1 MTKLAGKLST
11 VLFKGGIDI
20 HKYIFD
26 CIKHDINDNGKEF
39 TETTKVFYLS
49 TGKDLDKDCDE
60 YYGIDS
66 KNVFIY
72 NTFTGYKNMLPNY
85 FDSFLY
91 TLKFVIDTSGKCP
104 IYIIID
110 SSILSSN
117 KSCTPEERLGVRKH
131 FVGFIKS
138 LVDIAMKPDNNIAL
152 FTYSEV
158 FEKPY
163 TDYHPCFLGREEYIK
178 CGYSILDLSHYILK
192 IEVVYDVH
200 YKIRIIKNK
209 DIDVNYCK
217 EYVGYISDDK
227 SFDMCYTI
235 PRLIRCAEELAS
247 SDSCNCNKK
256 PDETEE

>member
-1 MTKLAGKLST
+1 MTKLTGKLST

-26 CIKHDINDNGKEF
+26 CIKHDINDNWKEF

-49 TGKDLDKDCDE
+49 TGKNLDKDCDE

-91 TLKFVIDTSGKCP
+91 ALKSVIDTSNKYP

-110 SSILSSN
+110 SSILSSD
-117 KSCTPEERLGVRKH
+117 KSHTPEERLSTRKY
-131 FVGFIKS
+131 FIGFIES
-138 LVDIAMKPDNNIAL
+138 LVDMAMKPDSNITL
-152 FTYSEV
+152 FTYYEI

-163 TDYHPCFLGREEYIK
+163 TDYYPRFLDKEEYIK
-178 CGYSILDLSHYILK
+178 CGYSIIYLSYYIFRIDTVDDKHY
-192 IEVVYDVH
+192 E
-200 YKIRIIKNK
+200 IRFLKNK
-209 DIDVNYCK
+209 DIDMNRFK
-217 EYVGYISDDK
+217 EYVGYNSDDG
-227 SFDMCYTI
+227 SLYTCYTI
-235 PRLIRCAEELAS
+235 PRLIRHAEESAS
-247 SDSCNCNKK
+247 NGSCNCNKK
-256 PDETEE
+256 LDETEE